1 MGMACYT
8 PHTTRHRQY
17 LLPQPARRARW
28 VAAAG
33 MGQEQW
39 LGAVTAQGR
48 YAFGLAY
55 AQARSEAHAKARL
68 LKRRSRCTL
77 STAAGPERRTSHHA
91 QMQPWRAQVAKREH
105 RRDQRGEGRDVLWI
119 EREDTL
125 QELSRVDKIESVVRE
140 EKGVPE

>member
-77 STAAGPERRTSHHA
+77 STAAGPVQSKARSPPRCSRGVRRST
-91 QMQPWRAQVAKREH
+91 REH
-105 RRDQRGEGRDVLWI
+105 SRDQRGEGRDVLWI

-125 QELSRVDKIESVVRE
+125 QELSRVEKIESVVRE